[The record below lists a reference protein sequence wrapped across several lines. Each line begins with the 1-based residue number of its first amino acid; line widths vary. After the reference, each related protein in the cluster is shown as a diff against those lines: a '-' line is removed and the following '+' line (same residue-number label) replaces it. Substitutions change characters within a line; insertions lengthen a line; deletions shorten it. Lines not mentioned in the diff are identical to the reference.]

1 MSMSIS
7 NPIQFTSEAKD
18 YFMNLLQSN
27 SFPEPFVRI
36 GMNGGACGGTFVLG
50 FDAKTEFDEE
60 YEIDQIPVII
70 DRRQLLFVM
79 GTEVAFESRA
89 NGFYLHKPSKI

>member
-1 MSMSIS
+1 MSKD
-7 NPIQFTSEAKD
+7 NPIQFTSDAKE
-18 YFMNLLQSN
+18 YFLNLLQVK

-50 FDAKTEFDEE
+50 FDAKSEFDDE
-60 YEIDQIPVII
+60 YLIDQIPVII